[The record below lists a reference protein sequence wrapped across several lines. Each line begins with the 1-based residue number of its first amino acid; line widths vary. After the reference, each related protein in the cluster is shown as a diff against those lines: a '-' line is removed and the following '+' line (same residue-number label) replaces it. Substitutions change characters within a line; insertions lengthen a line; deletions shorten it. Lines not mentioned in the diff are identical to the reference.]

1 MFVCHTHPYIHVH
14 IHAHTAHAIT
24 HHTFFLSRT
33 HTDLEICVQ
42 VAGERWRMAARTHDA
57 DEATGSGGR
66 VAQAGASHAYPD
78 PRGHRYLGCGF
89 TRRKHTYFS
98 EGGAIGTP
106 SRGGKY
112 IYYVK

>member
-1 MFVCHTHPYIHVH
+1 MSHTLIHTRTHTRPHRTLYHTPYL
-14 IHAHTAHAIT
+14 
-24 HHTFFLSRT
+24 LSLSYT

-106 SRGGKY
+106 FKRR
-112 IYYVK
+112 